1 MPGFALRH
9 WLASIGAAL
18 PVAGVLL
25 TGPVAQAATVRVDV
39 TAVDENTGVYAFSFP
54 KLTFENLSD
63 AGYQVTEAAITGGFI
78 DWVGGA
84 GTYFPPSGGSATAL
98 GGTELITSGD
108 PNNGCTPIRFSL
120 SGFNPGTSFTFGVDP
135 EPGDCSSAVYDWRQ
149 RLDPDAVGAEV
160 LVEGPGIVGT
170 LNLSGTD
177 WVKELI
183 DPQGQ
188 DVAEN
193 QRYRLTLTAEIAE
206 TPVATPEPGTMAVL
220 ALGLAGLG
228 WARRRT

>member
-1 MPGFALRH
+1 MTTLSPRLGL
-9 WLASIGAAL
+9 AAL
-18 PVAGVLL
+18 ALAAPLL
-25 TGPVAQAATVRVDV
+25 AAPPAAAATVRVDV
-39 TAVDENTGVYAFSFP
+39 TAVDANAGVFAFSFP

-98 GGTELITSGD
+98 GGTQLITSGD
-108 PNNGCTPIRFSL
+108 PNDGCTAIQFSL
-120 SGFNPGTSFTFGVDP
+120 SGFNPGNSFTFGVDP
-135 EPGDCSSAVYDWRQ
+135 EPNGCTSAVYDWRQ
-149 RLDPDAVGAEV
+149 RLDTDAVGAEV

-170 LNLSGTD
+170 LSLSGTD

-183 DPQGQ
+183 DPQGL

-193 QRYRLTLTAEIAE
+193 QRYRLVLTAQIAE

-228 WARRRT
+228 LARRR

>member
-1 MPGFALRH
+1 MAWLPWRWPPPCWPAPRFCRHGPGRRDGGGRQHRAVRILLSEADLRE
-9 WLASIGAAL
+9 
-18 PVAGVLL
+18 PVGC
-25 TGPVAQAATVRVDV
+25 RVP
-39 TAVDENTGVYAFSFP
+39 G
-54 KLTFENLSD
+54 D
-63 AGYQVTEAAITGGFI
+63 AGRPDRWFI

-98 GGTELITSGD
+98 GGTQLITSGD
-108 PNNGCTPIRFSL
+108 PNDGCTPIQFGL

-135 EPGDCSSAVYDWRQ
+135 EPNGCTSAVYDWRQ

-160 LVEGPGIVGT
+160 LVQGPGIVGS
-170 LNLSGTD
+170 LSLSGTD

-183 DPQGQ
+183 NPQGP

-193 QRYRLTLTAEIAE
+193 QRYRLTLTAQIAE

-228 WARRRT
+228 LARRR